1 MVVGF
6 SKASLFFGGRAI
18 FNEISFQVNPGDRI
32 GLVGRNGAG
41 KSTLL
46 KLIAGDYA
54 LDEGSKNMAKDM
66 RIGFL
71 RQDLAMDME
80 KSIMDIARSAFDEIM
95 RINERMEEINK
106 EFEVRTDYESDAY
119 MRLIEELST
128 LSERFGLLG
137 GDNLD
142 ESVELVLKGL
152 GFTPEVFH
160 NKLNTFSGGWRMR
173 AELARLLLQKPDL
186 LLLDEPTNHL
196 DIESIMWLEQH
207 LSDGNQT
214 LMVVSHDRTFL
225 DNVTTRTIE
234 ITMGKAYDFNAPYTK
249 YLSLRADLR
258 EKQLAT
264 AKNQEREIKQT
275 EELIERFRAK
285 ASKASFAQSLIKKLD
300 RMERIEVDEED
311 TSAMHFRF
319 QPAPRSGKVVAKAE
333 GVKKTYDDNQVLRG
347 VDLEIE
353 RGDRMA
359 FVGQNG
365 QGKSTLVKALLKEIK
380 AEGTIEL
387 GHNVMVGYFAQD
399 QADELDGNKTAL
411 QTIEDA
417 SPEEMRKHARSM
429 LGAFMFRG
437 EDVEKKVKVLSGGER
452 GRLAL
457 CKLLL
462 KPINFLVMDEPTNH
476 LDMTSKDVLKQS
488 LVQFDGTLL
497 VVSHDREFLEGLVTK
512 TVEFR
517 DHQVKTLLGGIDYYL
532 EQRKLESMRQ
542 VEAKTAKKEAQ
553 KELAPTQESNLDYKA
568 KKQAEKDLKSL
579 TRKLEQV
586 EEEIE
591 TLEGELGNWD
601 KQLADPEACKELM
614 ADPDFYP
621 KYEQKKAVV
630 NGKMEEWEKINTQKE
645 LLEEQLSSVS

>member
-1 MVVGF
+1 MILALN
-6 SKASLFFGGRAI
+6 KASLFFGGRAI
-18 FNEISFQVNPGDRI
+18 FDAIGFQINPGDRI

-46 KLIAGDYA
+46 KLIAGDYS
-54 LDEGSKNMAKDM
+54 LDEGSISKAKEV

-71 RQDLAMDME
+71 RQDLKMDMD
-80 KSIMDIARSAFDEIM
+80 KSIVEIARSAFDELT
-95 RINERMEEINK
+95 RINTRIEEINK
-106 EFEVRTDYESDAY
+106 AFEVRTDYESDSYAA
-119 MRLIEELST
+119 LIDELSE

-137 GDNLD
+137 GDSID
-142 ESVELVLKGL
+142 ADVELVLKGL
-152 GFTPEVFH
+152 GFTPETFEKPLH
-160 NKLNTFSGGWRMR
+160 TFSGGWRMR
-173 AELARLLLQKPDL
+173 AELARLLLQKPEL

-196 DIESIMWLEQH
+196 DIESIMWLEKH
-207 LSDGNQT
+207 LSESNQT

-234 ITMGKAYDFNAPYTK
+234 ITLGKAYDFNAPYTR
-249 YLSLRADLR
+249 YVELRADLR

-285 ASKASFAQSLIKKLD
+285 ASKASFAQSLIKKLE
-300 RMERIEVDEED
+300 RMERIEVDQED
-311 TSAMHFRF
+311 TSAMHFKF

-333 GVKKTYDDNQVLRG
+333 DVRKAYGENLVLRG

-365 QGKSTLVKALLKEIK
+365 QGKSTLVKALLKEIS
-380 AEGTIEL
+380 AEGMLEL
-387 GHNVMVGYFAQD
+387 GHNVQVGYFAQD
-399 QADELDGNKTAL
+399 QADELDGNLTAL
-411 QTIEDA
+411 QTIENA
-417 SPEEMRKHARSM
+417 APEEMRKHARSL
-429 LGAFMFRG
+429 LGSFMFRG

-476 LDMTSKDVLKQS
+476 LDMNSKDVLKKS
-488 LVQFDGTLL
+488 LLSFDGTLL

-517 DHQVKTLLGGIDYYL
+517 DQRVKTLLGGIDYYL
-532 EQRKLESMRQ
+532 EQRKLENMRA
-542 VEAKTAKKEAQ
+542 VEAKSATEKKSKKAQ
-553 KELAPTQESNLDYKA
+553 KKDDGQLGYKER
-568 KKQAEKDLKSL
+568 KQLEKDIRSL
-579 TRKLEQV
+579 SRKLADV
-586 EEEIE
+586 EAEIE
-591 TLEGELGNWD
+591 NLEGTLEDWD
-601 KQLADPEACKELM
+601 AKLAEADSYMELM
-614 ADPDFYP
+614 KDPDFYP
-621 KYEQKKAVV
+621 KYEKKKEELAS
-630 NGKMEEWEKINTQKE
+630 KMNQWEDIQIEKDQ
-645 LLEEQLSSVS
+645 LEQQLPS

>member
-1 MVVGF
+1 MVVSF
-6 SKASLFFGGRAI
+6 NKASLFFGGRAI
-18 FNEISFQVNPGDRI
+18 FNEISFQINPGDRI

-46 KLIAGDYA
+46 KLIAGDYS
-54 LDEGSKNMAKDM
+54 LDEGSKNMAKEV

-80 KSIMDIARSAFDEIM
+80 KTIMEIARSAFDEIM

-106 EFEVRTDYESDAY
+106 EFEVRTDYESDSY
-119 MRLIEELST
+119 TRLIEELSL
-128 LSERFGLLG
+128 LSERFGILG

-152 GFTPEVFH
+152 GFTQDTFH

-207 LSDGNQT
+207 LSESNQT

-234 ITMGKAYDFNAPYTK
+234 VAMGKAYDFNAPYSR
-249 YLSLRADLR
+249 YLTLREELR

-300 RMERIEVDEED
+300 RMERIEVDDMD
-311 TSAMHFRF
+311 TSAMHFKF
-319 QPAPRSGKVVAKAE
+319 QPAPRSGKVVVKAE
-333 GVKKTYDDNQVLRG
+333 GVKKSYGDLQVLRG
-347 VDLEIE
+347 VDLEVE
-353 RGDRMA
+353 RGDRVA

-365 QGKSTLVKALLKEIK
+365 QGKSTLVKALLKEIP
-380 AEGTIEL
+380 ADGLMEL

-399 QADELDGNKTAL
+399 QADALDGNKTAL
-411 QTIEDA
+411 QTIEEA

-437 EDVEKKVKVLSGGER
+437 EDVDKKVKVLSGGER

-462 KPINFLVMDEPTNH
+462 NPINFLVMDEPTNH
-476 LDMTSKDVLKQS
+476 LDMNSKDVLKQS
-488 LVQFDGTLL
+488 LQAFDGTLL

-512 TVEFR
+512 TIEFR
-517 DHQVKTLLGGIDYYL
+517 DHKVKTILGGIEYYL
-532 EQRKLESMRQ
+532 EQRKLESMRE
-542 VEAKTAKKEAQ
+542 VEAKSAHKNVQKAKEEVA
-553 KELAPTQESNLDYKA
+553 SSMDYKER
-568 KKQAEKDLKSL
+568 KQMEKDLRSVV
-579 TRKLEQV
+579 RKLEEVEQEIENL
-586 EEEIE
+586 EEEI
-591 TLEGELGNWD
+591 NAWD
-601 KQLADPEACKELM
+601 EQLADPQECKALM

-621 KYEQKKAVV
+621 QYEEKKSVV
-630 NGKMEEWEKINTQKE
+630 SGKMELW
-645 LLEEQLSSVS
+645 EQLNEEKEVLESQLSQAS

>member
-1 MVVGF
+1 MVVSF
-6 SKASLFFGGRAI
+6 NKASLFFGGRAI
-18 FNEISFQVNPGDRI
+18 FNEISFQINPGDRI

-46 KLIAGDYA
+46 KLIAGDYS
-54 LDEGSKNMAKDM
+54 LDEGSKNMAKEV

-80 KSIMDIARSAFDEIM
+80 KTIMEIARSAFDEIM
-95 RINERMEEINK
+95 RISERMEEINK
-106 EFEVRTDYESDAY
+106 EFEVRTDYESDSY
-119 MRLIEELST
+119 TRLIEELSL
-128 LSERFGLLG
+128 LSERFGILG

-152 GFTPEVFH
+152 GFTQDTFH

-207 LSDGNQT
+207 LSESNQT

-234 ITMGKAYDFNAPYTK
+234 VTMGKAYDFNAPYSR
-249 YLSLRADLR
+249 YLTLREELR

-300 RMERIEVDEED
+300 RMERIEVDDMD
-311 TSAMHFRF
+311 TSAMHFKF
-319 QPAPRSGKVVAKAE
+319 QPAPRSGKVVVKAE
-333 GVKKTYDDNQVLRG
+333 GVKKSYGDLQVLRG
-347 VDLEIE
+347 VDLEVE
-353 RGDRMA
+353 RGDRVA

-365 QGKSTLVKALLKEIK
+365 QGKSTLVKALLKEIP
-380 AEGTIEL
+380 ADGLMEL

-399 QADELDGNKTAL
+399 QADALDGNKTAL

-437 EDVEKKVKVLSGGER
+437 EDVDKKVKVLSGGER

-462 KPINFLVMDEPTNH
+462 NPINFLVMDEPTNH
-476 LDMTSKDVLKQS
+476 LDMNSKDVLKQS
-488 LVQFDGTLL
+488 LQAFDGTLL

-512 TVEFR
+512 TIEFR
-517 DHQVKTLLGGIDYYL
+517 DQKVKTILGGIEYYL
-532 EQRKLESMRQ
+532 EQRKLESMRE
-542 VEAKTAKKEAQ
+542 VEAKSVQKNVQKAKEADNSGLNY
-553 KELAPTQESNLDYKA
+553 KER
-568 KKQAEKDLKSL
+568 KQLEKDLRSVV
-579 TRKLEQV
+579 RKLEEVEQEIENL
-586 EEEIE
+586 EEEI
-591 TLEGELGNWD
+591 NAWD
-601 KQLADPEACKELM
+601 EQLADPQECKALM

-621 KYEQKKAVV
+621 KYEEKKSVIS
-630 NGKMEEWEKINTQKE
+630 GKMELW
-645 LLEEQLSSVS
+645 EQLNEEKEALESQLSEAS

>member
-1 MVVGF
+1 MVVSF
-6 SKASLFFGGRAI
+6 NKASLYFGGRAI
-18 FNEISFQVNPGDRI
+18 FNEISFQINPGDRI

-46 KLIAGDYA
+46 KLIAGDYS
-54 LDEGSKNMAKDM
+54 LDEGSKNMAKEV

-80 KSIMDIARSAFDEIM
+80 KTIMEIARSAFDEIM
-95 RINERMEEINK
+95 RINGRMEEINM
-106 EFEVRTDYESDAY
+106 EFEVRTDYESDSY
-119 MRLIEELST
+119 IRLIEELSL
-128 LSERFGLLG
+128 LSERFGILG

-152 GFTPEVFH
+152 GFTQDTFH
-160 NKLNTFSGGWRMR
+160 NKLHTFSGGWRMR

-207 LSDGNQT
+207 LSESNQT

-234 ITMGKAYDFNAPYTK
+234 VTMGKAYDFNAPYSR
-249 YLSLRADLR
+249 YLTLREELR

-300 RMERIEVDEED
+300 RMERIEVDDVD
-311 TSAMHFRF
+311 TTAMHFKF
-319 QPAPRSGKVVAKAE
+319 QPAPRSGKVVVKAE
-333 GVKKTYDDNQVLRG
+333 GVKKSYGDLKVLRG
-347 VDLEIE
+347 VDLEVE
-353 RGDRMA
+353 RGDRVA

-365 QGKSTLVKALLKEIK
+365 QGKSTLVKALLKEIP
-380 AEGTIEL
+380 ADGLMEL
-387 GHNVMVGYFAQD
+387 GHNVMVGYYAQD
-399 QADELDGNKTAL
+399 QADALDGNKTAL

-417 SPEEMRKHARSM
+417 SPEEMRKHARSL

-437 EDVEKKVKVLSGGER
+437 EDVDKKVKVLSGGER

-462 KPINFLVMDEPTNH
+462 NPINFLVMDEPTNH
-476 LDMTSKDVLKQS
+476 LDMNSKDVLKQS
-488 LVQFDGTLL
+488 LQAFDGTLL
-497 VVSHDREFLEGLVTK
+497 VVSHDREFLKGLVTK
-512 TVEFR
+512 TIEFR
-517 DHQVKTLLGGIDYYL
+517 DYRVKTVLGGIEYYL
-532 EQRKLESMRQ
+532 EQRKLESMRE
-542 VEAKTAKKEAQ
+542 VEAKSAQ
-553 KELAPTQESNLDYKA
+553 KNIQKAKEEATNGLDYKER
-568 KKQAEKDLKSL
+568 KRLEKDLRSVV
-579 TRKLEQV
+579 RKLEEVEQEIENL
-586 EEEIE
+586 EEEI
-591 TLEGELGNWD
+591 NAWD
-601 KQLADPEACKELM
+601 EQLADPQECKALM
-614 ADPDFYP
+614 DDPDFYP
-621 KYEQKKAVV
+621 KYEEKKSVV
-630 NGKMEEWEKINTQKE
+630 NGKMEIW
-645 LLEEQLSSVS
+645 EQLTEEKEALESQLSESS